1 MFFQIVMEN
10 FEWDL
15 SCVVCLVLLLIQQFL
30 RDLCLDWL
38 VFIGYDLI
46 FMKLPVVDEILHT
59 CELSSTVDTNE
70 LRL

>member
-15 SCVVCLVLLLIQQFL
+15 SCVVSLVLLLFQQFL
-30 RDLCLDWL
+30 RDLCLDWF

-46 FMKLPVVDEILHT
+46 SVELPVGDEILHT
-59 CELSSTVDTNE
+59 
-70 LRL
+70 